1 MDFVEGGN
9 NLTNIFKTISK
20 KNSICCRGGNFRLI
34 LTLKKWVLDLTRTFL
49 RKKIKIPK
57 IYILGLK
64 LATSV

>member
-20 KNSICCRGGNFRLI
+20 KNSICCRGGNFRQI

-57 IYILGLK
+57 IYILGLE

>member
-9 NLTNIFKTISK
+9 NLTNIFKTIS

-34 LTLKKWVLDLTRTFL
+34 LTLKKWVLDLTFL